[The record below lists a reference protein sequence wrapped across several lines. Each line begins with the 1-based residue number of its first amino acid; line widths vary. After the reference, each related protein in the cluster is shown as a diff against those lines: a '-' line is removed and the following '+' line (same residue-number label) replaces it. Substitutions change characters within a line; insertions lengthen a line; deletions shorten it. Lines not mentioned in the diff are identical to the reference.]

1 MYNHQLDAFVKTAE
15 LGSFNKAAEAMS
27 ISSTAII
34 QQINL
39 LEASCGFALFTR
51 SHRGAILIFF

>member
-34 QQINL
+34 QQVNL
-39 LEASCGFALFTR
+39 LEANCGFSRCEADHGGGV
-51 SHRGAILIFF
+51 SV